1 VSKLNVS
8 SSASAALSTADVGY
22 DLILLWGQ
30 SNMSGRGTPY
40 DTTRYDPS
48 DPRIQQWGASG
59 TYAGVISQAIEPLA
73 MLDVPS
79 GIGPGLVFA
88 RWYLHSSPVNRRVLL
103 VPSALGGTQLS
114 TASATGWRRGV
125 AGGLYAQAVAQAQ
138 AALAAAGTNARIAA
152 ILWIQGETDGDN
164 GISGAT
170 HQTDLDALITG
181 ARTDLG
187 LPSLPFV
194 MGQMVPEYLATG
206 TRAAVNTVHLG
217 TPGRNTRCRIAAG
230 VYGQN
235 LGDGNHYNAVAQRV
249 MGRSMFDAYQ
259 RVLTGASDPTPPA
272 VPGQVTG
279 LATSSVGATALT
291 LTWSALSG
299 AGAYNLQQKTTA
311 GSTWVSIATTTAG
324 LTANATGLTTGTSYD
339 FRVIPVSTAGPG
351 TVSATVSAT
360 PVDHGLGQSVVPAR
374 AYSLRL
380 VVPGYAG
387 SAVKVR
393 RSSDSTTQDIGFV
406 SGALDTA
413 SLLTF
418 CGAGDGFVDTWYDQ
432 SGNTRHL
439 TQATTTT
446 QPKLVSSG
454 AVITSGGKPAATF
467 DGVDDVVF
475 STTPN
480 LFAAGS
486 ASVCGVLTAA
496 TPVAQKRWWAEA
508 VIAQTNFQYGLNQ
521 PDNVAGGGLSRA
533 RPLVSIQIVS
543 SDATYQ
549 GAGNAFNGSIHQMS
563 GTDTGTVMAQWLD
576 AAVDLAPVAY
586 VRGVG
591 EPTRDRFAI
600 GGVVRSGS
608 LAPLAMNFSEAVFWA
623 SVLPTLDRMTAEA
636 NQKAFYGTP

>member
-1 VSKLNVS
+1 MSRLSVS
-8 SSASAALSTADVGY
+8 SSASAALNTADVGY

-30 SNMSGRGTPY
+30 SNMSGRGAAY

-48 DPRIQQWGASG
+48 HPRVQQWGASG
-59 TYAGVISQAIEPLA
+59 TYAGVISQAVEPLA
-73 MLDVPS
+73 MKDVPT

-88 RWYLHSSPVNRRVLL
+88 RWYLNSAPVNRRVLL

-114 TASATGWRRGV
+114 SALATGWRRGV

-138 AALAAAGTNARIAA
+138 AALAAAGANARITA

-164 GISGAT
+164 GISGSAY
-170 HQTDLDALITG
+170 QTDLDALITG

-187 LPSLPFV
+187 VPNLPFV

-206 TRAAVNTVHLG
+206 TRAAINTIHLA
-217 TPGRNTRCRIAAG
+217 TPSRVTGVRVAPGVIA
-230 VYGQN
+230 N
-235 LGDGNHYNAVAQRV
+235 NNNDGNHYNAIAQRIL
-249 MGRSMFDAYQ
+249 GRGMFDAYQ
-259 RVLTGASDPTPPA
+259 RILTGAADPTPPS
-272 VPGQVTG
+272 VPGQTTG

-291 LTWSALSG
+291 LTWAATTG
-299 AGAYNLQQKTTA
+299 AASYNVQQKTTA
-311 GSTWVSIATTTAG
+311 GPTFSTIATTTG
-324 LTANATGLTTGTSYD
+324 LTVNATGLTTGTSYD

-360 PVDHGLGQSVVPAR
+360 PVDNGLGQSVATSR

-393 RSSDSTTQDIGFV
+393 RSSDSTTQDIGFT

-439 TQATTTT
+439 TQVTTGA

-454 AVITSGGKPAATF
+454 AVITSGGKPAVTF

-486 ASVCGVLTAA
+486 ASVCGVLNAA

-508 VIAQTNFQYGLNQ
+508 VIAQTNFQYGLSQ

-549 GAGNAFNGSIHQMS
+549 GSGAAFNGAIHQIS
-563 GTDTGTVMAQWLD
+563 ATDTGTAMAQWLD
-576 AAVDLAPVAY
+576 AAVDLASVAY
-586 VRGVG
+586 TRGTG
-591 EPTRDRFAI
+591 EPTRDRFAL

-608 LAPLAMNFSEAVFWA
+608 LAPLAMTFSEAVFWA
-623 SVLPTLDRMTAEA
+623 SALGTLDRTTAET